1 LEFIKRVWS
10 VLKTLVRSNFVEI
23 MAILSSKVA
32 RVMFS
37 ECGISD
43 VKMLKSVGVK
53 ILLRGTLALG
63 KWI

>member
-1 LEFIKRVWS
+1 MLDRRL
-10 VLKTLVRSNFVEI
+10 LKIEI
-23 MAILSSKVA
+23 MAVLSAKVA
-32 RVMFS
+32 RVVFL